1 MLPHNLVNE
10 FEHYL
15 FFIIFDDLKKY
26 VYIYVSNILLV
37 LLKFQK
43 LRISIIFKI

>member
-15 FFIIFDDLKKY
+15 FFIMFDDLKKY
-26 VYIYVSNILLV
+26 IYIPVIFFSVILNFKS
-37 LLKFQK
+37 LKF
-43 LRISIIFKI
+43 L